1 MRGCMARS
9 PASPPA
15 GRPLADLDWADL
27 RLFLEVARAGSF
39 SSAARK
45 LGIEQ
50 STVSR
55 RMATFERTLRVAVF
69 DRLPGGSMLTPLG
82 EQLRRHVESM
92 EAGAD
97 QFVREASGH
106 EREAEGMVRLALT
119 ESIAVHGVIPRVL
132 PALAERH
139 PRVSLHLLTSYE
151 VADLGHREAEI
162 AVRFFRPKSGDLVAA
177 RVVTL
182 PTVPIAHRRLSK
194 KGRDELD
201 WIGVDLGRTP
211 TVEDDYQK
219 RHVKKAPKLIVSS
232 YVAQIEAVRAGL
244 GAAVL
249 PCSALDLDDDLVE
262 LDLGLPAGPVL
273 ELWLVTP
280 RGLRRVPRIA
290 AVWSALEEHLQFLNA
305 PRRARARL
313 RSR

>member
-1 MRGCMARS
+1 MRGRMARP

-15 GRPLADLDWADL
+15 ARPLADVDWADL
-27 RLFLEVARAGSF
+27 RLFLEVARTGSF
-39 SSAARK
+39 SAAARK

-55 RMATFERTLRVAVF
+55 RMATLERTLRVAVF
-69 DRLPGGSMLTPLG
+69 DRRPGGSMLTPLG
-82 EQLRRHVESM
+82 EQLRRHAETMES
-92 EAGAD
+92 GAD

-106 EREAEGMVRLALT
+106 EREAEGLVRLALT

-132 PALAERH
+132 PALAEKH
-139 PRVSLHLLTSYE
+139 PRVSLRLLTSYE

-194 KGRDELD
+194 KSRDELD
-201 WIGVDLGRTP
+201 WVGVDLGGTS
-211 TVEDDYQK
+211 TIEEDYQK

-244 GAAVL
+244 GAAIL
-249 PCSALDLDDDLVE
+249 PSSALDLDDDLVE

-280 RGLRRVPRIA
+280 RGLRQVPRVA
-290 AVWSALEEHLQFLNA
+290 AVWSALEEHLQFLNG
-305 PRRARARL
+305 PRRQRTCL

>member
-1 MRGCMARS
+1 MARPRA
-9 PASPPA
+9 PAPA
-15 GRPLADLDWADL
+15 GRPPADVDWDDL

-39 SSAARK
+39 SAAARK
-45 LGIEQ
+45 RGIEQ

-97 QFVREASGH
+97 RLVREANGH
-106 EREAEGMVRLALT
+106 EREVEGLVRLALT

-132 PALAERH
+132 PVLAERH

-151 VADLGHREAEI
+151 AADLGHREAEI
-162 AVRFFRPKSGDLVAA
+162 AVRFFRPRSGDLVAA
-177 RVVTL
+177 RIVAL
-182 PTVPIAHRRLSK
+182 PTVPVAHRKHAKRS
-194 KGRDELD
+194 RDELD
-201 WIGVDLGRTP
+201 WIGVDLGRIP
-211 TVEDDYQK
+211 AVEEDYQK
-219 RHVKKAPKLIVSS
+219 RHVRKAPKLVVSS
-232 YVAQIEAVRAGL
+232 YIAQLEAVRAGL

-249 PCSALDLDDDLVE
+249 PRSVLDLDDGLVE

-280 RGLRRVPRIA
+280 RSLRHVPRIA
-290 AVWSALEEHLQFLNA
+290 AVWDALEEQLQFLNGA
-305 PRRARARL
+305 RRARARP
-313 RSR
+313 R

>member
-1 MRGCMARS
+1 MARS
-9 PASPPA
+9 PSSAPA
-15 GRPLADLDWADL
+15 GRPPSDVDWADL

-39 SSAARK
+39 SAAARK

-55 RMATFERTLRVAVF
+55 RMASFERTLRVAVF

-97 QFVREASGH
+97 QLVREANGH
-106 EREAEGMVRLALT
+106 EREVEGLVRLALT

-132 PALAERH
+132 PVLAERH

-151 VADLGHREAEI
+151 AADLGHREAEI
-162 AVRFFRPKSGDLVAA
+162 AVRFFRPRSGDLVAA
-177 RVVTL
+177 RIVTL
-182 PTVPIAHRRLSK
+182 PTVPVAHRKHSK
-194 KGRDELD
+194 KSRDELD
-201 WIGVDLGRTP
+201 WIGVDLGRVP
-211 TVEDDYQK
+211 TVEEDYQK
-219 RHVKKAPKLIVSS
+219 RHVRKAPRLVVSS
-232 YVAQIEAVRAGL
+232 YIAQLEAVRAGL

-249 PCSALDLDDDLVE
+249 PRSVLDLDDGLVE

-280 RGLRRVPRIA
+280 RSLRHVPRIA
-290 AVWSALEEHLQFLNA
+290 AVWDALEEQLQFLNSA
-305 PRRARARL
+305 RRARARP
-313 RSR
+313 R

>member
-9 PASPPA
+9 PSSAPA
-15 GRPLADLDWADL
+15 GRPPSDVDWADL

-39 SSAARK
+39 SAAARK

-55 RMATFERTLRVAVF
+55 RMASFERTLRVAVF

-97 QFVREASGH
+97 QLVREANGH
-106 EREAEGMVRLALT
+106 EREVEGLVRLALT

-132 PALAERH
+132 PVLAERH

-151 VADLGHREAEI
+151 AADLGHREAEI
-162 AVRFFRPKSGDLVAA
+162 AVRFFRPRSGDLVAA
-177 RVVTL
+177 RIVTL
-182 PTVPIAHRRLSK
+182 PTVPVAHRKHSK
-194 KGRDELD
+194 KSRDELD
-201 WIGVDLGRTP
+201 WIGVDLGRVP
-211 TVEDDYQK
+211 TVEEDYQK
-219 RHVKKAPKLIVSS
+219 RHVRKAPRLVVSS
-232 YVAQIEAVRAGL
+232 YIAQLEAVRAGL

-249 PCSALDLDDDLVE
+249 PRSVLDLDDGLVE

-280 RGLRRVPRIA
+280 RSLRHVPRIA
-290 AVWSALEEHLQFLNA
+290 AVWDALEEQLQFLNSA
-305 PRRARARL
+305 RRARARP
-313 RSR
+313 R

>member
-1 MRGCMARS
+1 MARS
-9 PASPPA
+9 RASAPA
-15 GRPLADLDWADL
+15 GRPLADVDWGDL
-27 RLFLEVARAGSF
+27 RLFLEVARTGSF
-39 SSAARK
+39 SAAARE

-55 RMATFERTLRVAVF
+55 RMAAFERTLRAAVF
-69 DRLPGGSMLTPLG
+69 DRRPGGSVLTPLG
-82 EQLRRHVESM
+82 EQLRRHVEAM

-97 QFVREASGH
+97 QLVRDASGH
-106 EREAEGMVRLALT
+106 EREVEGLVRLALT

-132 PALAERH
+132 PVLAERH

-151 VADLGHREAEI
+151 AADLGHRDAEI
-162 AVRFFRPKSGDLVAA
+162 ALRFFRPRSGDLVAA
-177 RVVTL
+177 RIVTL
-182 PTVPIAHRRLSK
+182 PTVPVAHRKLSK

-201 WIGVDLGRTP
+201 WIGVDLGRIP
-211 TVEDDYQK
+211 AVEEDYQR
-219 RHVKKAPKLIVSS
+219 RHVKKAPRLVVGS
-232 YVAQIEAVRAGL
+232 YIAQLEAVRAGL

-249 PCSALDLDDDLVE
+249 PRSALALDDDLVE

-280 RGLRRVPRIA
+280 RSLRQVPRIA
-290 AVWSALEEHLQFLNA
+290 AVWSALEEQLQFLNE
-305 PRRARARL
+305 PRRARARP

>member
-1 MRGCMARS
+1 MARS
-9 PASPPA
+9 RPSAPA
-15 GRPLADLDWADL
+15 GRPLADVDWGDL

-39 SSAARK
+39 SAAARK

-55 RMATFERTLRVAVF
+55 RMAAFERALRAAVF
-69 DRLPGGSMLTPLG
+69 DRRPGGSMLTPLG
-82 EQLRRHVESM
+82 EQLRRHVEAM

-97 QFVREASGH
+97 QLVRDASGH
-106 EREAEGMVRLALT
+106 EREVEGLVRLALT
-119 ESIAVHGVIPRVL
+119 ESIAVHAVIPRVL
-132 PALAERH
+132 PALAEEH

-151 VADLGHREAEI
+151 AADLGHRDAEI
-162 AVRFFRPKSGDLVAA
+162 ALRFFRPRSGDLVAA

-182 PTVPIAHRRLSK
+182 PTVPVAHRRLSK

-201 WIGVDLGRTP
+201 WIGVDLGRIAA
-211 TVEDDYQK
+211 VEDDYQK
-219 RHVKKAPKLIVSS
+219 RHVRKAPRLVVGS
-232 YVAQIEAVRAGL
+232 YIAQIEAVRAGL

-249 PCSALDLDDDLVE
+249 PRSALALDDDLVE

-280 RGLRRVPRIA
+280 RSLRQVPRIA
-290 AVWSALEEHLQFLNA
+290 AVWSALEEQLQFLGE
-305 PRRARARL
+305 PRRARR
-313 RSR
+313 R

>member
-1 MRGCMARS
+1 MARS
-9 PASPPA
+9 PASAPVGRPPA
-15 GRPLADLDWADL
+15 DVDWADL
-27 RLFLEVARAGSF
+27 RVFLEVARAGSF
-39 SSAARK
+39 SAAARK

-69 DRLPGGSMLTPLG
+69 DRHPGGSMLTPLG

-97 QFVREASGH
+97 QLVREANGH
-106 EREAEGMVRLALT
+106 EREVEGLVRLALT

-132 PALAERH
+132 PVLAERH

-151 VADLGHREAEI
+151 AADLGHREAEI
-162 AVRFFRPKSGDLVAA
+162 AVRFFRPRSGDLVAA

-182 PTVPIAHRRLSK
+182 PTVPIAHRKHAK

-201 WIGVDLGRTP
+201 WIGVDLGRIP
-211 TVEDDYQK
+211 TVEEDYQK
-219 RHVKKAPKLIVSS
+219 RHVRRAPKLVVSS
-232 YVAQIEAVRAGL
+232 YIAQLEAVRAGL

-249 PCSALDLDDDLVE
+249 PRSVLDLDDGLVE

-280 RGLRRVPRIA
+280 RSLRHVPRIA
-290 AVWSALEEHLQFLNA
+290 AVWDALEEQLQFLNGA
-305 PRRARARL
+305 RRARARP
-313 RSR
+313 R